1 MFPFLFGVMF
11 GDIMHGGILFLIGLY
26 LIKNY
31 NSIKKSAEENG
42 FGVILEL
49 RFLFA
54 LMGFFAFFAGWIYND
69 FASIPINIFGS
80 CFTKVPNSL

>member
-1 MFPFLFGVMF
+1 M
-11 GDIMHGGILFLIGLY
+11 
-26 LIKNY
+26 
-31 NSIKKSAEENG
+31 KKSAEENG